1 MAMEEEF
8 RCGNCPGYLDVEWKK
23 RTNNEDS
30 RLDFALFLPREET
43 RDVVRDAGIG

>member
-8 RCGNCPGYLDVEWKK
+8 RLGNRPSYLDVEWKK

-30 RLDFALFLPREET
+30 WLDFALFLPSKET
-43 RDVVRDAGIG
+43 RDAVRDAGIG